1 MQFLVQLTV
10 SGRIKKERYD
20 MQALIINAKKYSF
33 LIQQLVT
40 RDIRLK
46 YRRSYMGYI
55 WTLLEPL
62 LTMLV
67 LCFVFSQL
75 KGKSDRLFP
84 LYVLTGKLI
93 YTFFSGATK
102 SAMKSIQSNSAML
115 RKVNVPKM
123 IYPLTTILSNF
134 IFFLLSLVVLI
145 GVAFVLQAPVSW
157 MTLFSLVPIILIF
170 FMSTGVGLIL
180 ATLEV
185 FFRDM
190 QYLWNVALT
199 MIMYTCAIF
208 YDVSLVVENGYDW
221 VLRLNPVYMVILL
234 LRQSVIPSAVEV
246 FRWQTFGITAAFSF
260 ALFFLGIY
268 IFQKNEDKFIFYV

>member
-1 MQFLVQLTV
+1 MQ
-10 SGRIKKERYD
+10 S
-20 MQALIINAKKYSF
+20 LIVIAKKYSF
-33 LIQQLVT
+33 LVQQLVS
-40 RDIRLK
+40 RDIKLK

-75 KGKSDRLFP
+75 KGKSDKLFP

-93 YTFFSGATK
+93 YSFFSGATK
-102 SAMKSIQSNSAML
+102 AAMKSIQSNAAML

-123 IYPLTTILSNF
+123 IYPLTTIFSNF
-134 IFFLLSLVVLI
+134 IFFLLSLVVLV
-145 GVAFVLQAPVSW
+145 GVAVVLRAPVSV
-157 MTLFSLVPIILIF
+157 MTLFSIVPVILIF
-170 FMSTGVGLIL
+170 FMATGVGLIL

-208 YDVSLVVENGYDW
+208 YDVSLVVKNGYAW
-221 VLRLNPVYMVILL
+221 VLQLNPVYMVILL
-234 LRQSVIPSAVEV
+234 FRQSVIPSSVEA
-246 FRWQTFGITAAFSF
+246 FQWQTLGITALFSF
-260 ALFFLGIY
+260 ALFFLGVY
-268 IFQKNEDKFIFYV
+268 VFRKNEDKFIFYV

>member
-1 MQFLVQLTV
+1 MQTFIV
-10 SGRIKKERYD
+10 
-20 MQALIINAKKYSF
+20 NAKKYSF
-33 LIQQLVT
+33 LIQQLVS
-40 RDIRLK
+40 RDIKLK

-62 LTMLV
+62 LTMIV

-102 SAMKSIQSNSAML
+102 SAMKSIQNNSAML
-115 RKVNVPKM
+115 RKVNVPKI
-123 IYPLTTILSNF
+123 IYPLTTIFSNF

-145 GVAFVLQAPVSW
+145 LVAIVLQAPVSFI
-157 MTLFSLVPIILIF
+157 TFFSFVPIVLIF

-234 LRQSVIPSAVEV
+234 LRQSVIPSSVEV
-246 FRWQTFGITAAFSF
+246 FHWHTLGLTALFSF
-260 ALFFLGIY
+260 VLFFLGIY
-268 IFQKNEDKFIFYV
+268 VFQKNQDKFIFYV

>member
-1 MQFLVQLTV
+1 MQ
-10 SGRIKKERYD
+10 S
-20 MQALIINAKKYSF
+20 LIVIAKKYSF
-33 LIQQLVT
+33 LVQQLVS
-40 RDIRLK
+40 RDIKLK

-75 KGKSDRLFP
+75 KGKSDKLFP

-93 YTFFSGATK
+93 YSFFSGATK
-102 SAMKSIQSNSAML
+102 AAMKSIQSNAAML

-123 IYPLTTILSNF
+123 IYPLTTIFSNF
-134 IFFLLSLVVLI
+134 IFFLLSLVVLV
-145 GVAFVLQAPVSW
+145 GVAVALRAPVSV
-157 MTLFSLVPIILIF
+157 MTLFSIVPIILIF
-170 FMSTGVGLIL
+170 FMATGVGLIL

-208 YDVSLVVENGYDW
+208 YDVSLVVKNGYAW
-221 VLRLNPVYMVILL
+221 VLQLNPVYMVILL
-234 LRQSVIPSAVEV
+234 FRQSVIPSSVEA
-246 FRWQTFGITAAFSF
+246 FQWQTLGITALFSF
-260 ALFFLGIY
+260 ALFFLGVY
-268 IFQKNEDKFIFYV
+268 VFRKNEDKFIFYV

>member
-1 MQFLVQLTV
+1 MQSV
-10 SGRIKKERYD
+10 IK
-20 MQALIINAKKYSF
+20 NAKKYHF

-62 LTMLV
+62 LTMIV

-93 YTFFSGATK
+93 YSFFSGATK
-102 SAMKSIQSNSAML
+102 SAMKAIQTNSAML
-115 RKVNVPKM
+115 RKVNVPKV
-123 IYPLTTILSNF
+123 IYPLTTIFSNF
-134 IFFLLSLVVLI
+134 IFFLLSLIVLV
-145 GVAFVLQAPVSW
+145 GVAVALQAPVSL
-157 MTLFSLVPIILIF
+157 MALFSIVPILLIF
-170 FMSTGVGLIL
+170 FMSTGIGLIL

-199 MIMYTCAIF
+199 LIMYTCAIF
-208 YDVSLVVENGYDW
+208 YDVSLVIKHGYGW

-234 LRQSVIPSAVEV
+234 FRQSIIPSSVEP
-246 FRWQTFGITAAFSF
+246 FAWQTLGITAAFSF
-260 ALFFLGIY
+260 ALFFVGIY
-268 IFQKNEDKFIFYV
+268 VFQKNQDKFIFYV

>member
-1 MQFLVQLTV
+1 MRSFIV
-10 SGRIKKERYD
+10 
-20 MQALIINAKKYSF
+20 NAKKYRF
-33 LIQQLVT
+33 LIQQLVS
-40 RDIRLK
+40 RDIKLK

-75 KGKSDRLFP
+75 KGKSDKLFP

-93 YTFFSGATK
+93 YSFFSGATK
-102 SAMKSIQSNSAML
+102 SAMKSIQANSAML
-115 RKVNVPKM
+115 RKVNVPKV
-123 IYPLTTILSNF
+123 IYPLTTIFSNF
-134 IFFLLSLVVLI
+134 IFFLLSLVVLV
-145 GVAFVLQAPVSW
+145 GVALVLHAPVSA
-157 MTLFSLVPIILIF
+157 MTLFAVVPVILIF
-170 FMSTGVGLIL
+170 FMATGVGLIL

-208 YDVSLVVENGYDW
+208 YDVSLVVENGYAW

-234 LRQSVIPSAVEV
+234 FRQSIIPSAVEA
-246 FRWQTFGITAAFSF
+246 FQWQTLGITAAFSF
-260 ALFFLGIY
+260 VLFFLGLY
-268 IFQKNEDKFIFYV
+268 VFRKNQDRFIFYV

>member
-1 MQFLVQLTV
+1 MQLFI
-10 SGRIKKERYD
+10 S
-20 MQALIINAKKYSF
+20 NAKKYKF

-46 YRRSYMGYI
+46 YRRSYMGYV

-84 LYVLTGKLI
+84 IYVLSGKLI
-93 YTFFSGATK
+93 YSFFSGATK

-115 RKVNVPKM
+115 RKVNVPKI
-123 IYPLTTILSNF
+123 IYPLTTIFSNF
-134 IFFLLSLVVLI
+134 IFFLLSLVVLV
-145 GVAFVLQAPVSW
+145 GVAIVLRVRVTW
-157 MTLFSLVPIILIF
+157 MTLFCIVPIILVF

-208 YDVSLVVENGYDW
+208 YDASLVVEHGYDW
-221 VLRLNPVYMVILL
+221 VFRLNPVYMVILL
-234 LRQSVIPSAVEV
+234 FRQSIIPSTVEA
-246 FRWQTFGITAAFSF
+246 FQWQTLGITAAFSF
-260 ALFFLGIY
+260 VLFFLGIY
-268 IFQKNEDKFIFYV
+268 VFRKNQDKFIFYV